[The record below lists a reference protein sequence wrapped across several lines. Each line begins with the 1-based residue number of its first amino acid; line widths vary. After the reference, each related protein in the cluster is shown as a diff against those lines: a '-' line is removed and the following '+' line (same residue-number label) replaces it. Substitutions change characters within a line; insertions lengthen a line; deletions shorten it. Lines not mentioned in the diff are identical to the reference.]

1 MREWGERA
9 VSLPVPTIPFR
20 LLSNPS
26 RYVQCACVRVCMRTC
41 VYAYICAC
49 VCIMSSSYVSAFVSA
64 FMSTCCVLQTK
75 YSKRIYKLFHECFK
89 WFPIATV
96 VNEETVVLHG
106 GISMQPGVTME
117 DLNAIPRHECKM
129 NE

>member
-1 MREWGERA
+1 M
-9 VSLPVPTIPFR
+9 
-20 LLSNPS
+20 
-26 RYVQCACVRVCMRTC
+26 CMCPC
-41 VYAYICAC
+41 VYAYMCVCVHVCMRAC
-49 VCIMSSSYVSAFVSA
+49 VYVCMCVHHVVILCVCLCVCVYVYFR
-64 FMSTCCVLQTK
+64 VLQTK

-89 WFPIATV
+89 WFPIATI

>member
-1 MREWGERA
+1 M
-9 VSLPVPTIPFR
+9 
-20 LLSNPS
+20 
-26 RYVQCACVRVCMRTC
+26 CMCPC
-41 VYAYICAC
+41 VYAYMC
-49 VCIMSSSYVSAFVSA
+49 VCVLVCMCVHHVVILCVCLYVYLR
-64 FMSTCCVLQTK
+64 VLQTK

-89 WFPIATV
+89 WFPIATI

-129 NE
+129 NK